1 MNNKAIYT
9 QKIGKVVQFLKE
21 HPLSTCDEVYDACG
35 ISVME
40 AVRWVRQT
48 KYNGKT
54 VWRLNHP
61 KMRREGLL

>member
-1 MNNKAIYT
+1 
-9 QKIGKVVQFLKE
+9 
-21 HPLSTCDEVYDACG
+21 
-35 ISVME
+35 ME

-61 KMRREGLL
+61 KLERKDCYELNLHSQSSIHRLD